1 MSRWW
6 TLVVLATGVWPGPA
20 AAACPPALDFSVR
33 TLNEQQA
40 VSLCEAYRGKVVLIV
55 NTASKCAFTP
65 QYAGLESLYARY
77 RQQGLVV
84 LGFPSNDFAH
94 QEPGGEA
101 QIQRFCRLTY
111 GVQFP
116 MFAKTRVRPPN
127 ADPLYAYL
135 GETAGYPQWNFHKYL
150 LGRDGRL
157 VASYP
162 AQVAPDDPQV
172 IARIESLLNRR
183 GP

>member
-1 MSRWW
+1 MKRIGI
-6 TLVVLATGVWPGPA
+6 LLLLGALLGPVPVA
-20 AAACPPALDFSVR
+20 ADTDCPPALDFTLR
-33 TLNEQQA
+33 TLNGDREI
-40 VSLCEAYRGKVVLIV
+40 SLCEAYRGKVVLIV

-65 QYAGLESLYARY
+65 QYEGLEALYARY
-77 RQQGLVV
+77 RERGLVV

-94 QEPGGEA
+94 QEPGNEA

-127 ADPLYAYL
+127 ADPLYTYL
-135 GETAGYPQWNFHKYL
+135 GNAAGGYPQWNFHKYL

-157 VASYP
+157 AASYP
-162 AQVAPDDPQV
+162 SPVSPGDPAV
-172 IARIESLLNRR
+172 IARIEQLLNQ
-183 GP
+183 